1 MAENK
6 RYKTNINLYELKNEY
21 LLEPPRGFFQT
32 LKYLGPGL
40 ILAAALVGSG
50 ELIATTTLGAQV
62 GFYALW
68 IVLVSCL
75 IKVVVQVELGRYTIS
90 SGNTTMRAFNL
101 VPGPHPGMSWLLLG
115 YLIRY
120 PFWVIMGGGL
130 IGGVGQCLN
139 IVFPFFGIKV
149 WMVITALSC
158 IALLFSGGYRML
170 QKFSAIMV
178 VIFTIVTVTSVILV
192 QWTPYAFS
200 FNDIF
205 NGLKLKLPSGGAF
218 AALAVFGITGL
229 SAGELIVYPYWCI
242 EKGYARYTG
251 PHEDSDDWK
260 RRALGW
266 VRVMQ
271 LDAVISMVI
280 YTITTVAFYILG
292 ASILHGSEQIPKGME
307 MVQTLSLMFTRTF
320 GSWSFY
326 FFLFGSFFV
335 LFSTFV
341 LRTAGESRVFSDW
354 LSVAGFVD
362 GSIYEKRLFWGK
374 IFILTVIP
382 VSFAIFLLFG
392 KPVLLVLIAGAME
405 AILLPVI
412 AFFTVYMRYWGTDSS
427 IAPSKITDSLLWI
440 CSFLFLIVAV
450 YTVYMKIIS

>member
-1 MAENK
+1 MQKNK
-6 RYKTNINLYELKNEY
+6 RLKTDVNLYELKDEY

-40 ILAAALVGSG
+40 LLAASIVGSG
-50 ELIATTTLGAQV
+50 ELIATTTLGARV

-68 IVLVSCL
+68 IVLASCL

-120 PFWVIMGGGL
+120 PFWVLMGGGL
-130 IGGVGQCLN
+130 IGGLGQCLN
-139 IVFPFFGIKV
+139 IVFPFWGVKV
-149 WMVITALSC
+149 WMVITALGC
-158 IALLFSGGYRML
+158 IFLLFSGGYRML

-178 VIFTIVTVTSVILV
+178 AGFTVVTVTSMILV

-205 NGLKLKLPSGGAF
+205 TGLKLRLPSGGAF
-218 AALAVFGITGL
+218 AAMAVFGITGL
-229 SAGELIVYPYWCI
+229 SAGELVVYPYWCI
-242 EKGYARYTG
+242 EKGYARFTG
-251 PHEDSDDWK
+251 PHKDSDEWK
-260 RRALGW
+260 IRALGW

-271 LDAVISMVI
+271 FDAVISMVI

-292 ASILHGSEQIPKGME
+292 ASILHGSDQIPKGME
-307 MVQTLSLMFTRTF
+307 MVLTLSLMFTRTF
-320 GSWSFY
+320 GNWTFY
-326 FFLFGSFFV
+326 FFLFGAFFI

-354 LSVAGFVD
+354 LSTAGFVD
-362 GSIYEKRLFWGK
+362 GSRYEKRIFWSRV
-374 IFILTVIP
+374 FILTVTP
-382 VSFAIFLLFG
+382 VSLVIFLLFG
-392 KPVLLVLIAGAME
+392 KPVLLVLISGAME
-405 AILLPVI
+405 AILFPI
-412 AFFTVYMRYWGTDSS
+412 FAFFTVYIRYRGTDPR
-427 IAPSKITDSLLWI
+427 IAPARITDIFLWI
-440 CSFLFLIVAV
+440 CSFLILIVAAYMV
-450 YTVYMKIIS
+450 YSKIMS